1 MKLTDIIEKLQKQ
14 NPESIVLVKNGIF
27 FIATGK
33 DAITLSNEIGLKLT
47 CMKENLC
54 KVGFLVKSV
63 EKYIRSMKEKD
74 LSFIIYMVDKQTAEA
89 KEIFKN
95 IGKAVDEKRSCLDCS
110 KCTQKKETEEEILE
124 RLMNL
129 N

>member
-33 DAITLSNEIGLKLT
+33 DAITLSNEMGLKLT

-54 KVGFLVKSV
+54 KAGFLVKSV

-95 IGKAVDEKRSCLDCS
+95 EGKAVDEKRSCLDCS
-110 KCTQKKETEEEILE
+110 KCMQKKETEEEILE